1 MDGKTAVNQGTTAYP
16 QPVKGTMSSKRL
28 SISAADSS
36 AGLERGIGLI
46 APFDFALDSECW
58 RWLPPETSLYVTR
71 TPLIEDTA
79 VTISLAKD
87 VSGEAA
93 VTPAVKSLLFA
104 RPAVVAYA
112 CTSGSFVDGLAG
124 ERTLRLAMEKAGAPV
139 AVTTSGALVE
149 ALKQVKAHK
158 IAIATPYNESLTFLL
173 AHYLEQA
180 GFEVVSSGY
189 LDMEEG
195 IMGVGYEGVR
205 QLAAAVDV
213 PEADTIFFSC
223 TNLRTFDIIEEL
235 EQKLGKTILSANQVT
250 MWAALQAAGLP
261 MPDLP
266 QRLFRKS

>member
-1 MDGKTAVNQGTTAYP
+1 MDKTKSSIP
-16 QPVKGTMSSKRL
+16 HSIVKGSMSNKRL
-28 SISAADSS
+28 KLTPSEASTS
-36 AGLERGIGLI
+36 LYKGIGLV

-58 RWLPPETSLYVTR
+58 RWLPPEASLYVTR

-79 VTISLAKD
+79 VTIAMSRD

-104 RPAVVAYA
+104 NPAVVAYA
-112 CTSGSFVDGLAG
+112 CTSGSFVDGMKG
-124 ERTLRLAMEKAGAPV
+124 ERALQAAMEKAGAPM
-139 AVTTSGALVE
+139 AVTTSGALVQ
-149 ALKQVKAHK
+149 ALRHIKAQK

-173 AHYLEQA
+173 AHYLEEN

-205 QLAAAVDV
+205 QLADAVDV

-223 TNLRTFDIIEEL
+223 TNLHTFDVIEEL
-235 EQKLGKTILSANQVT
+235 ETKLNKTILSANQVT
-250 MWAALQAAGLP
+250 MWAALRAAGLP
-261 MPDLP
+261 IPDLP
-266 QRLFRKS
+266 QRLFKA